1 MIKYVNDNEFIK
13 DTLSSLNETDRLNT
27 LRKEREK
34 LFPAFNI
41 YCTMKNANCLPTT
54 YATNDIE
61 HEEILEWY
69 SKILDL
75 DEEAIFNIPKQV
87 RYFLDA

>member
-61 HEEILEWY
+61 HQAILEWY
-69 SKILDL
+69 VKILDL
-75 DEEAIFNIPKQV
+75 NEEAIFNIPKQV
-87 RYFLDA
+87 RYFLGN

>member
-54 YATNDIE
+54 YATNNIE
-61 HEEILEWY
+61 HQAILEWY
-69 SKILDL
+69 TQILDL
-75 DEEAIFNIPKQV
+75 NEEAIFNIPKQV
-87 RYFLDA
+87 RYFLGN

>member
-13 DTLSSLNETDRLNT
+13 DTLSSLNEEDRLNT

-34 LFPAFNI
+34 LFTAFNI

-54 YATNDIE
+54 YATNNVE

-69 SKILDL
+69 TQILDL
-75 DEEAIFNIPKQV
+75 NEEAIFNPPRQI
-87 RYFLDA
+87 RYFLGN

>member
-13 DTLSSLNETDRLNT
+13 DTLSSLNETNRLNT
-27 LRKEREK
+27 LRREREK

-61 HEEILEWY
+61 HQEILEWY

-75 DEEAIFNIPKQV
+75 DDEAIFNPPMQI

>member
-41 YCTMKNANCLPTT
+41 YCVMQLQGILPNTQKET
-54 YATNDIE
+54 HQSVI
-61 HEEILEWY
+61 EWY
-69 SKILDL
+69 QKILDL
-75 DEEAIFNIPKQV
+75 DAKAIFNPPQII
-87 RYFLDA
+87 RYFL

>member
-1 MIKYVNDNEFIK
+1 MIKYTNDNEFIK
-13 DTLSSLNETDRLNT
+13 DTLSSLNEEDRLNT

-54 YATNDIE
+54 CATNDIE
-61 HEEILEWY
+61 HEEILKWY
-69 SKILDL
+69 VKILDL
-75 DEEAIFNIPKQV
+75 NEEAIFNIPKQV
-87 RYFLDA
+87 RYFLGD

>member
-1 MIKYVNDNEFIK
+1 MIKYVNDNEFIE

-69 SKILDL
+69 AKILDL

>member
-34 LFPAFNI
+34 LFTAFNI
-41 YCTMKNANCLPTT
+41 YCTMKNANCLPVT

-69 SKILDL
+69 SQILDL
-75 DEEAIFNIPKQV
+75 NEESIINSPMQI
-87 RYFLDA
+87 RYFLGN

>member
-13 DTLSSLNETDRLNT
+13 DTLSSLNENDRLNT

-54 YATNDIE
+54 YATNNVE
-61 HEEILEWY
+61 HEEILKWY
-69 SKILDL
+69 VKILDL
-75 DEEAIFNIPKQV
+75 NEEAIFNIPKQV
-87 RYFLDA
+87 RYFLGN

>member
-34 LFPAFNI
+34 LFTAFNT
-41 YCTMKNANCLPTT
+41 YCTMKNSNCLPVT
-54 YATNDIE
+54 YATNNIE

-69 SKILDL
+69 SQILDL
-75 DEEAIFNIPKQV
+75 NEEAIFNPPTQI
-87 RYFLDA
+87 RYFLGI

>member
-69 SKILDL
+69 TQILDL
-75 DEEAIFNIPKQV
+75 NEEAIFNIPKQV
-87 RYFLDA
+87 RYFLGN

>member
-13 DTLSSLNETDRLNT
+13 DTLSSLNENDRLNT

-41 YCTMKNANCLPTT
+41 YCTMKNANCLPTN

-75 DEEAIFNIPKQV
+75 DDEAIFNPPMQI

>member
-41 YCTMKNANCLPTT
+41 YCTIKNANCLPTT
-54 YATNDIE
+54 YATSDTE
-61 HEEILEWY
+61 HEEILERY
-69 SKILDL
+69 SQILDL
-75 DEEAIFNIPKQV
+75 NAQAIFNPPLQI
-87 RYFLDA
+87 RYFLDV

>member
-61 HEEILEWY
+61 HQAILEWY
-69 SKILDL
+69 FKILDL
-75 DEEAIFNIPKQV
+75 DDGAIFNPPMQI

>member
-41 YCTMKNANCLPTT
+41 YCTMKNSNCLPVT
-54 YATNDIE
+54 YATNDTE

-69 SKILDL
+69 AQILDL
-75 DEEAIFNIPKQV
+75 NAEAIFNPPTQI
-87 RYFLDA
+87 RYFLGK

>member
-61 HEEILEWY
+61 HKEILEWY
-69 SKILDL
+69 VKILDL
-75 DEEAIFNIPKQV
+75 NEEAIFNIPKQV
-87 RYFLDA
+87 RYFLGN

>member
-69 SKILDL
+69 TQILDL
-75 DEEAIFNIPKQV
+75 NEEAIFNIPKQV

>member
-41 YCTMKNANCLPTT
+41 YCTMESQNILPVT
-54 YATNDIE
+54 YNDT
-61 HEEILEWY
+61 HQSVVEWY
-69 SKILDL
+69 YKILDL
-75 DEEAIFNIPKQV
+75 DVKAIFNPPQII
-87 RYFLDA
+87 RYFL